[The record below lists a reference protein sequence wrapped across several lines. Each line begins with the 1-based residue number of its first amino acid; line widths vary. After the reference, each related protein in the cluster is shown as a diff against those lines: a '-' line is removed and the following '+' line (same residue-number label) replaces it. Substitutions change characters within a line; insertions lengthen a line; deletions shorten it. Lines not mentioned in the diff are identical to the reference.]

1 MEELE
6 SKQAAIWQAI
16 KDHFVIDNYPVS
28 GPSFLLPN
36 GDFIDLSSSYNSE
49 TSFEDFPVHVEVEDF
64 LQSVDLS
71 NSFKDSSGSPTI
83 QELGAIRLND
93 LEYNNYIEL
102 SNVKPTSRQYE
113 QLENWLEENSEEHS
127 SVEVAIYHYG
137 TYVHYDYEEVF
148 PEEIIKRIKRYYSS
162 GHLYEDVIEPNSST
176 KNCLNYV
183 ESNFNVSDY
192 YSEGQSYI
200 LPNGE
205 FLNLYDEAHIEV
217 DDALYEKGLIKED
230 PYVSG
235 RLVLMD
241 EYNSIRLSDGK
252 YIQTDPYVELPERL
266 PSKAQL
272 DSFIDFLDSLDTK
285 QVWVGV
291 RGNKNAGVSY
301 NLENVLPEQIVKS
314 IKKFYASGIL
324 YEAIEKA
331 EDPRKKSFQD
341 QIDDM
346 GGDLK
351 VTLYEAKNG
360 HNYGAEYLEDLY
372 RQNPSLCGKMLAS
385 IQIFKILKNATPT
398 KYSKYLTHGIYELRA
413 SVATNEA
420 RELYFFSLGN
430 EVFITNGFT
439 KKSQKTPDQEIKKA
453 ERLMD
458 EYNSFRRD

>member
-183 ESNFNVSDY
+183 ESN
-192 YSEGQSYI
+192 
-200 LPNGE
+200 
-205 FLNLYDEAHIEV
+205 
-217 DDALYEKGLIKED
+217 
-230 PYVSG
+230 
-235 RLVLMD
+235 
-241 EYNSIRLSDGK
+241 
-252 YIQTDPYVELPERL
+252 
-266 PSKAQL
+266 
-272 DSFIDFLDSLDTK
+272 SL
-285 QVWVGV
+285 
-291 RGNKNAGVSY
+291 
-301 NLENVLPEQIVKS
+301 
-314 IKKFYASGIL
+314 
-324 YEAIEKA
+324 
-331 EDPRKKSFQD
+331 
-341 QIDDM
+341 
-346 GGDLK
+346 
-351 VTLYEAKNG
+351 
-360 HNYGAEYLEDLY
+360 
-372 RQNPSLCGKMLAS
+372 
-385 IQIFKILKNATPT
+385 
-398 KYSKYLTHGIYELRA
+398 
-413 SVATNEA
+413 
-420 RELYFFSLGN
+420 
-430 EVFITNGFT
+430 
-439 KKSQKTPDQEIKKA
+439 
-453 ERLMD
+453 
-458 EYNSFRRD
+458 